1 MSLGL
6 GQDPGAAF
14 PWLSDRDSALQRGGA
29 ATGSSPASSP
39 RWARR
44 AEAPSRGPRVISVTH
59 HSPPPPP
66 LPVPLRRG
74 LEVLGTGHVPHAPG
88 GKRGFPQGASSP
100 PGSRVAG
107 GGGGGGSA
115 AGPRR
120 GLPSRAELASC

>member
-59 HSPPPPP
+59 HSAPPRLCRCPCGGDSRSWGRAMSLTPP
-66 LPVPLRRG
+66 VG
-74 LEVLGTGHVPHAPG
+74 N
-88 GKRGFPQGASSP
+88 GAFLKE
-100 PGSRVAG
+100 RAAHRAAG
-107 GGGGGGSA
+107 WRGGGGGSA